1 MDAVSEMRAV
11 AHGKSVAQLAKEK
24 ETDELDTYI
33 KANISPAK
41 VEYWLH
47 SNLKRKKK
55 RVQNHKNRQAKAAA
69 ERDKQKRRKQAYKDG
84 RRENQYVEDAVNSR
98 TRQTTLVPADSTSSD
113 NTMQLLPQPPPAR
126 TNRPTTNDSESSDS
140 EDDLPYNQDTGNHNE
155 PPKLTNNT
163 DDNQLP
169 TDARLRPNT
178 HEPVLTGTF
187 KPFTKGMGN
196 AKKRTAL
203 VIGKT
208 ANQAIGMLVPWG
220 KQRLNVSY
228 TRSRMQQDI
237 GSGLLRWARP
247 STPNPP
253 MGGGGGSAG
262 GGGGGGSAGGA
273 TNPSVRTPD

>member
-1 MDAVSEMRAV
+1 MKCAIMIAADLAARRPPRPPRPRFILALFRAIFT
-11 AHGKSVAQLAKEK
+11 LAA
-24 ETDELDTYI
+24 LAI
-33 KANISPAK
+33 C
-41 VEYWLH
+41 
-47 SNLKRKKK
+47 
-55 RVQNHKNRQAKAAA
+55 Q
-69 ERDKQKRRKQAYKDG
+69 
-84 RRENQYVEDAVNSR
+84 
-98 TRQTTLVPADSTSSD
+98 STSPSSLSPSQ
-113 NTMQLLPQPPPAR
+113 TR
-126 TNRPTTNDSESSDS
+126 TS
-140 EDDLPYNQDTGNHNE
+140 
-155 PPKLTNNT
+155 
-163 DDNQLP
+163 
-169 TDARLRPNT
+169 A
-178 HEPVLTGTF
+178 LTGTF

-253 MGGGGGSAG
+253 MGGGWGSAG

>member
-1 MDAVSEMRAV
+1 
-11 AHGKSVAQLAKEK
+11 
-24 ETDELDTYI
+24 
-33 KANISPAK
+33 
-41 VEYWLH
+41 
-47 SNLKRKKK
+47 
-55 RVQNHKNRQAKAAA
+55 
-69 ERDKQKRRKQAYKDG
+69 
-84 RRENQYVEDAVNSR
+84 
-98 TRQTTLVPADSTSSD
+98 
-113 NTMQLLPQPPPAR
+113 MQLLPQPPPAR

-140 EDDLPYNQDTGNHNE
+140 EDDLPYNQDTVNHNE
-155 PPKLTNNT
+155 PPKLTNNN

-247 STPNPP
+247 STSNPP
-253 MGGGGGSAG
+253 TGGGWGVG
-262 GGGGGGSAGGA
+262 GGLEGGAGAVAGCAGGA

>member
-1 MDAVSEMRAV
+1 M
-11 AHGKSVAQLAKEK
+11 
-24 ETDELDTYI
+24 
-33 KANISPAK
+33 
-41 VEYWLH
+41 VEDWLH

-55 RVQNHKNRQAKAAA
+55 RVRDHKNRQAKAAA
-69 ERDKQKRRKQAYKDG
+69 ERDKQKRRKQAYKNG

-126 TNRPTTNDSESSDS
+126 TNRPTTKDSESSDS

-155 PPKLTNNT
+155 PPKPTNTN

>member
-1 MDAVSEMRAV
+1 
-11 AHGKSVAQLAKEK
+11 
-24 ETDELDTYI
+24 
-33 KANISPAK
+33 
-41 VEYWLH
+41 
-47 SNLKRKKK
+47 
-55 RVQNHKNRQAKAAA
+55 
-69 ERDKQKRRKQAYKDG
+69 
-84 RRENQYVEDAVNSR
+84 
-98 TRQTTLVPADSTSSD
+98 
-113 NTMQLLPQPPPAR
+113 MQLLPQPPPAR
-126 TNRPTTNDSESSDS
+126 TNRPTTNDNESSDS

-155 PPKLTNNT
+155 PPKLTNNN

-237 GSGLLRWARP
+237 GWDGAFPFSPAHL
-247 STPNPP
+247 
-253 MGGGGGSAG
+253 MGQCTAIRCPTGVP
-262 GGGGGGSAGGA
+262 GA
-273 TNPSVRTPD
+273 FTTRGHIKGQKLVAPTLP

>member
-1 MDAVSEMRAV
+1 
-11 AHGKSVAQLAKEK
+11 
-24 ETDELDTYI
+24 
-33 KANISPAK
+33 
-41 VEYWLH
+41 
-47 SNLKRKKK
+47 
-55 RVQNHKNRQAKAAA
+55 
-69 ERDKQKRRKQAYKDG
+69 
-84 RRENQYVEDAVNSR
+84 
-98 TRQTTLVPADSTSSD
+98 
-113 NTMQLLPQPPPAR
+113 MQLLPQPPPAR

-155 PPKLTNNT
+155 PPKLTNNN

-262 GGGGGGSAGGA
+262 RGGGGGSAGGA